1 MSIVKGSK
9 KGSGQARQPNIA
21 PDSAQSKTRINI
33 LYGLAEGEIEGLAN
47 GNKSILLENTPLEDN
62 NGKLNFESVKVDF
75 RSGTNDQDYIEG
87 FPAVESETAIDVEL
101 KAGTPW
107 VKSFKNL
114 DLDALRIR
122 LKWGPLR
129 TQDATSG
136 DVSGVTIEYAV
147 ELQTDG
153 GPWTEVLKTKISDKT
168 SANYERAHRINLPKA
183 DSDWLIRVRRITP
196 NSTSEYVSDKMYIE
210 AVTEVIDAKLR
221 YPNTALLGL
230 QYDAETFNNVAKIAV
245 ECKGTKI
252 KLPSNYNPVSRTYA
266 GMWDGTFISA
276 YSNNPAWVYY
286 DICTSD
292 RYGLGD
298 RLTPFMIDKW
308 SLYRLGQYC
317 DESVNDGQGGQEPR
331 FTCNVYLQR
340 AEEAYEILKKLAG
353 VFRAISYWDGNSII
367 CDADIPQDTYFTY
380 TRANVIGEFEY
391 SGTRARDRHN
401 VVKVAFDN
409 PANHYKTEYEYVR
422 DEQAISDSG
431 QVRILDLNAWGC
443 TSRGQAQRAGLWA
456 LKSEQS
462 ETRTVTFKVGL
473 DGWIPQPG
481 RVIEIADEL
490 FAGRANGG
498 RVSAI
503 SEDRV
508 NLTIDRDDVVAKPGD
523 RLVVN
528 GENGKAQT
536 RIIQSINGRVIT
548 VTLPFDLNSIAAE
561 NIWVID
567 AQDLATMKFR
577 VISIRQEEKNKFT
590 INAIQYNSKKFDEID
605 SGAYFEEVPISV
617 INPTIQDPVSDILIT
632 SENKVNQGINITTM
646 ILSWKQAKGA
656 VKYLVEWR
664 KDNGSWL
671 RLPLTGNNSLEVQG
685 VYSGNYQARVTA
697 ISAFEV
703 SSLPVYSSITELVGK
718 NGLPPKLE
726 FIRATGILFGMQLD
740 WSFPKVG
747 AQDAAYVE
755 IRVSPDG
762 VSNIAP
768 LGQFAYPTNTHKIQG
783 LQPNLIQY
791 YSGRIVDKIGNVGAW
806 SEWVN
811 GTTIANP
818 EAVLDLISG
827 HIAESD
833 LAKELQGKIENTVNV
848 AEAAEQAATNAQTA
862 ASSAQTA
869 ASNAQTAATDAKTA
883 ATSAQTAAST
893 AQTQATNAQQVANEA
908 SATAANAKNAADQAV
923 TAASSATAAAASAA
937 TTATNAQTTANNASV
952 AANNANTAAAT
963 AQASAT
969 SANTAASNAQK
980 DATSAITAAANAQT
994 SANNAATAAS
1004 KVASDLTTTT
1014 NQLNQKIAD
1023 ETGARTTAISQMND
1037 GLTTETT
1044 QRKSEDAALL
1054 SNVETY
1060 KSSTNGTLS
1069 SLQTQITTNATN
1081 TSVNTSKITSLDS
1094 RLTTNE
1100 GKTADATTSAAT
1112 AQQTAN
1118 TAVTNAAAAA
1128 SSVTSL
1134 KAELST
1140 GKGINNIVAPF
1151 SDPQELSTNILGAS
1165 RTVALVNSLMRV
1177 KGKAYDVT
1185 FTAAAG
1191 NIYFGSASTATVN
1204 TTAAGSIT
1212 GGKRYM
1218 LSAYLK
1224 NLDATK
1230 QADVYFTLLWFKRAL
1245 DGSVSTSQVTLQS
1258 QLTGNLRVT
1267 PSNDGGTITFKGV
1280 VAPVDAFAFTFICTG
1295 NGTYNV
1301 AGSRILIDMLMFE
1314 ESIGDDKPASTWTAG
1329 PADLGAIKTALDTNA
1344 TAISGIT
1351 TRVGNA
1357 EGTITSQGN
1366 SITQLNNSVTTIN
1379 GALSN
1384 KADAT
1389 ALNALTS
1396 RVSNAEGS
1404 ISSQSTNITNLQNS
1418 VTSINGTLLTKA
1430 DNAAL
1435 QTLDSKVTTINGK
1448 VEVNSTAIT
1457 SLSSSLNNATSFIL
1471 MNAGNALTDWVTYA
1485 ASGEYSVISEATGQT
1500 GKVIQLGNNAGN
1512 DTVWM
1517 HANNL
1522 IPFDQTK
1529 TYRIRARY
1537 RRRSGTGVI
1546 YVGIAQKTP
1555 DKAFYVTTTNTQ
1567 TANMGSSNYAI
1578 SAHAPA
1584 IDEWQEVV
1592 AYFKGR
1598 SAGAAGG
1605 SGTQASPRTVSQM
1618 TGFITPM
1625 FLANYANQ
1633 TGTVE
1638 LDYLILEDAEAIAGN
1653 QANATALDTLDSK
1666 VTDVDGRLTTTT
1678 NSVTS
1683 LGSRMTTAEGGI
1695 NSTNTAVSAL
1705 STRMTNA
1712 EGSITNQSSSIT
1724 SLQNSVTS
1732 INGTLANK
1740 ADASAVTALTNR
1752 VTTAEGTIT
1761 SQGNSITSLRNDLTT
1776 TNNAVATKADSSAL
1790 NTLDSKVTGIDG
1802 RVTSNASAITS
1813 LKTEL
1818 STGKGANL
1826 LIASYSDPQVLPY
1839 AATKANVNLGLT
1851 PSLERSGKAY
1861 TFTNVTSNVA
1871 NYIYLGHYSDR
1882 TKASIGM
1889 TGGAKYLLSFYAKAE
1904 AAGFV
1909 GRFFLRALDNT
1920 DAAIATTGLNL
1931 LGTSSQTVRFGTT
1944 WTKYSFY
1951 LSSPVPAGAV
1961 AGSLL
1966 FYTGGI
1972 AGEVTPAGAMVTIDK
1987 MMIEEFIGT
1996 EKEGSSWVAGSPDLA
2011 AIQTTLDANSSAIT
2025 NLTSRVSN
2033 TEGVVTSQ
2041 SNSISSLNN
2050 SVTSINTAL
2059 SSKADASAVN
2069 TLSNKVTAAEGNIT
2083 SQGNAI
2089 TSLRNDLN
2097 TTNDKVSTKAD
2108 TSALTSLDTKV
2119 TSIDGRVTTNTNA
2132 VTSLQGRVNTVES
2145 GLSTKAEATALNNY
2159 YTKTEADSATSGAI
2173 DTFNS
2178 QLTIGGV
2185 NVVTNSEAPRTSAA
2199 TSNKEYLLYERS
2211 AELKAFYDENLDK
2224 PITIS
2229 FDMSVPVVGAVQ
2241 VYSSNGSAHTFTT
2254 SVNAVIANQWIK
2266 YSVTVNP
2273 RTHTAN
2279 TTVSTIEFYG
2289 TYGTGR
2295 IPTIRKLQI
2304 EAGTKATAWSPSPR
2318 DTKAL
2323 LDANATAIQ
2332 TTQTKVDNID
2342 GRLTTATDSITSLGS
2357 RMSTAEGNITGTNSA
2372 LSGLSTRM
2380 TTAEGKIT
2388 NQSDSIASL
2397 QNSVSTINGSLA
2409 NKADSSVVNSLTSRV
2424 AATEGSLVSQS
2435 GQITTL
2441 NNNLTTTNNNLTA
2454 TNTALNDVNDL
2465 ARLQTLGKPL
2475 RDDPMFATGTGGLG
2489 SYAAITGSSFTRQ
2502 AKSSDNPSTSTNEM
2516 LLAFTSTVTGLGS
2529 GWYPT
2534 SPTLV
2539 GGPNKVFLIKQVI
2552 KMPVGFYLVAIG
2564 NDIGTGGYRK
2574 IYGNIDGT
2582 GKFETYLTVVACGPD
2597 ATASIQG
2604 HFRAAVRSTQTGTTA
2619 NPIEVK
2625 LASYEV
2631 FDVTAVNDTIPKAY
2645 RDSITAN
2652 ANAISTLTNTVTQQG
2667 NTITSQGNSITSLN
2681 NSITSINGSLASKAD
2696 ASAVTSLDSK
2706 VTLIDGKLTSNTS
2719 ALTALQSSFDG
2730 LPNQGV
2736 NIFGPEI
2743 SNPVEKPT
2751 NWTSGLPFE
2760 IVQSPDTVNVR
2771 AFQFTMPASSGSGT
2785 YFNIGGGQV
2794 PRQWLNEGKYVFSFV
2809 AKTVGGTPPHPIEW
2823 QFYNAD
2829 STRQRFSI
2837 TATLT
2842 RYSGVFTVPAGGAA
2856 VCMLLIGNPTAK
2868 AAGQV
2873 INIERLM
2880 LERQVG
2886 SNTTPSTWIAG
2897 TDASG
2902 MIISTQAKA
2911 TDLFNTATNQNTATA
2926 GRVTSLESRMTSTEG
2941 TLSTKADASALQTLD
2956 TKVTNVDGKVT
2967 SNTNAITSLN
2977 STLSNATSSISM
2989 NAGNSL
2995 IDWTLFNALGEY
3007 SIVAQAD
3014 GQAGRV
3020 IQLGN
3025 NAGNDMVWMHPNN
3038 FIPFDATK
3046 TYRLRARYRRRFG
3059 TGSVYI
3065 GVSQKTPDKTLY
3077 VTTGNTLSADM
3088 GSSNYALNAQTPAFD
3103 QWQEVV
3109 AYFKG
3114 RSTGA
3119 ATGSGSQASPR
3130 TISQQAG
3137 FITPMFLANYT
3148 NQAGIVELDYLI
3160 LEDAEAIAGNQAN
3173 ATALTTLD
3181 TKVTDVDGRLATA
3194 TNSITALGSRMS
3206 TAEGNISATNTALS
3220 GLSTRMTA
3228 AEGGLTNQSN
3238 SITSLTN
3245 SINSLDSDSLIP
3257 DYNLANPEKWIS
3269 HYGYAMAQYFKN
3281 TTTGKI
3287 SNTVFRKD
3295 TTVPVNCF
3303 NYARTPLPNDRTYKV
3318 SFWVRCSADSNGLLM
3333 IPIGRSTNDGK
3344 FTTAGYTS
3352 AGVAV
3357 TDVPKN
3363 ETWTKIE
3370 KIVNLT
3376 STSDANPQLFFGIA
3390 PGHTGSAGWW
3400 EIQGYKVSPVL
3411 TTADADSSFATS
3423 AALTSL
3429 TSTVTQQGSTL
3440 TSQGTDITS
3449 LKNSV
3454 TSINGTL
3461 TNKAD
3466 ASAVN
3471 TLSNR
3476 VTAAEGNI
3484 TSQGNSITSLNNT
3497 LANNDLSNLILNPDF
3512 IDPKNGWT
3520 AGVIVDAT
3528 DAAPNPPSPKA
3539 LKLNNRDSYYGPHV
3553 KCNVGDMFYVSAW
3566 FATPNTAATATV
3578 VIGLN
3583 TRNVSAVNGWYTV
3596 AAKSTDKTIWTM
3608 VEGYFTVPAG
3618 AVEVRPWLQVSIA
3631 AADAPAQLWHVT
3643 NIQVRNI
3650 TGNKKLASDLQAT
3663 SSALSTLDSKATNID
3678 GRVTSASNN
3687 IVTLNNSVTNINT
3700 SLSQKADAS
3709 ALTSLS
3715 NRVTTAEGNISSQGG
3730 SITSLTN
3737 NLTVTTNTANAAL
3750 PKIQG
3755 GTGAAKL
3762 FRGALVFQQNGVN
3775 ITGNIVIQTPI
3786 TFTSKMFR
3794 LALTG
3799 YNYLAGKTDI
3809 NLNIGGYA
3817 YSGTSIIQ
3825 HGVVNSG
3832 TLPIRVRLGV
3842 RNGTVVVILT
3852 SQAPNA
3858 YWQYPKFNIDAE
3870 IGYTT
3875 APDDWINGWSVSVIA
3890 ETDLATNGISAIV
3903 EPSLLDVST
3912 EIAAN
3917 ATAVTNL
3924 TNTVTQQGNT
3934 ITSQGNSITALN
3946 NSITSINGALTTKA
3960 DTSVVSDLGGR
3971 VTTTEGKID
3980 ANTSSIT
3987 SLTANL
3993 KNTAT
3998 GVTMSASIDVDPDN
4012 EWIYWVKN
4020 GEVTRADDASALG
4033 GKVYRFG
4040 NNAGNDHVNAKSRAK
4055 LPFDQTKTYRIRAR
4069 YRRNSGTGTIYCA
4082 LFGIAADGVSHVNS
4096 SNTVTSDAGSSNYF
4110 VINQAPAL
4118 NVWQEVTVYV
4128 KGRAAGAATGSWTLD
4143 SPRQVPN
4150 ATAYISVQFLANYS
4164 NAAGVVDLDYLII
4177 EDADAIAANDTT
4189 AKALTSLTTR
4199 VSTAEGTITS
4209 QGNSITTL
4217 NNSITTINGTLAT
4230 KADSS
4235 ALTTLANR
4243 VTVTEGSITSQGS
4256 SITSLN
4262 SSVSGL
4268 LKDVEVTDTRST
4280 NQAPS
4285 WYWATYPKRIVRE
4298 FKQASTLGL
4307 TGMGTYVSL
4316 ETYVYYSDATGG
4328 PIIQIARGTDS
4339 KLTAERRSTNAS
4351 TWGTWSQDIKTL
4363 SDGLV
4368 NKAEASALTSLDAK
4382 VTTIDGKVSTQATS
4396 ITNLTTTV
4404 GGHTSSIQ
4412 SQQQS
4417 IDGLTARATLKL
4429 QSGNL
4434 VGGVGIENDSKT
4446 VDFIVQANRFAIGAP
4461 STVTGTV
4468 TPKYAFTYQ
4477 STSTTLP
4484 NGTVIPAGLYL
4495 DNASIGYINANKI
4508 NADSLSAISATLGT
4522 LTTYRDPAKPNG
4534 ARMVLT
4540 GSLITVYDDNNVV
4553 RVRLGLW

>member
-33 LYGLAEGEIEGLAN
+33 LYGLAEGEIEGLAS

-107 VKSFKNL
+107 IKSFKNL

-147 ELQTDG
+147 DLQTDG
-153 GPWTEVLKTKISDKT
+153 GPWSEVLKTKISDKT

-317 DESVNDGQGGQEPR
+317 DESVADGQGGQEPR

-536 RIIQSINGRVIT
+536 RVIQSINGRVIT
-548 VTLPFDLNSIAAE
+548 VTLPFDLGSIAAE

-605 SGAYFEEVPISV
+605 NGAYFEEVPISI

-703 SSLPVYSSITELVGK
+703 SSLPVYSPITELVGK
-718 NGLPPKLE
+718 KGVPPKLE

-740 WSFPKVG
+740 WSFPNVG

-768 LGQFAYPTNTHKIQG
+768 LGQFAYPTNTHKVQG

-811 GTTIANP
+811 GTTIADP

-827 HIAESD
+827 HITESD
-833 LAKELQGKIENTVNV
+833 LTKELQGKIENTVNV
-848 AEAAEQAATNAQTA
+848 AEAAEQAAANAQTAANSAQTAATNAQTA
-862 ASSAQTA
+862 AA
-869 ASNAQTAATDAKTA
+869 DAKTA
-883 ATSAQTAAST
+883 ATSAQTAASS
-893 AQTQATNAQQVANEA
+893 AQTQAANAQQVASEA
-908 SATAANAKNAADQAV
+908 SATAANAKNAADQA
-923 TAASSATAAAASAA
+923 AASAMTANAAASEAK
-937 TTATNAQTTANNASV
+937 TTATNAQTTA
-952 AANNANTAAAT
+952 T
-963 AQASAT
+963 
-969 SANTAASNAQK
+969 
-980 DATSAITAAANAQT
+980 NAQT
-994 SANNAATAAS
+994 AATNAATAAS
-1004 KVASDLTTTT
+1004 KVASDLTTST

-1023 ETGARTTAISQMND
+1023 ETSARTTAISQMKD

-1054 SNVETY
+1054 SNIETY
-1060 KSSTNGTLS
+1060 KSSTNNSLA

-1081 TSVNTSKITSLDS
+1081 TGANTSKISSLDS

-1100 GKTADATTSAAT
+1100 GKTADAISAAAT

-1118 TAVTNAAAAA
+1118 TAVTNAASVA
-1128 SSVTSL
+1128 SSVTALRS
-1134 KAELST
+1134 ELSS
-1140 GKGINNIVAPF
+1140 GKGINNIIAPY
-1151 SDPQELSTNILGAS
+1151 SDPQEIPILSGVG
-1165 RTVALVNSLMRV
+1165 RVVSLADSLLRRN
-1177 KGKAYDVT
+1177 GKAYKVSH
-1185 FTAAAG
+1185 TAAAHYV
-1191 NIYFGSASTATVN
+1191 YFGTAQAAQAPSLMSIHIEVGRSYMFSAWIKALSTAVPSFRFN
-1204 TTAAGSIT
+1204 I
-1212 GGKRYM
+1212 
-1218 LSAYLK
+1218 
-1224 NLDATK
+1224 
-1230 QADVYFTLLWFKRAL
+1230 LWFLRNPSTGEITTGAAL
-1245 DGSVSTSQVTLQS
+1245 IFPQGQTDSYIAPTANGQRYSFKAVAAPTNAIGATIYAV
-1258 QLTGNLRVT
+1258 GN
-1267 PSNDGGTITFKGV
+1267 PSGPTASEYLV
-1280 VAPVDAFAFTFICTG
+1280 
-1295 NGTYNV
+1295 
-1301 AGSRILIDMLMFE
+1301 DMLMLE
-1314 ESIGDDKPASTWTAG
+1314 ESLGSEKPASTWVAG
-1329 PADLGAIKTALDTNA
+1329 PADLSAIKNAFDASA
-1344 TAISGIT
+1344 TAINNLT
-1351 TRVGNA
+1351 TRVAND
-1357 EGTITSQGN
+1357 EGIITSQGN
-1366 SITQLNNSVTTIN
+1366 SITQLNNSITSIN
-1379 GALSN
+1379 GTLST
-1384 KADAT
+1384 KADST
-1389 ALNALTS
+1389 ALNALTN
-1396 RVSNAEGS
+1396 RVS
-1404 ISSQSTNITNLQNS
+1404 
-1418 VTSINGTLLTKA
+1418 
-1430 DNAAL
+1430 
-1435 QTLDSKVTTINGK
+1435 
-1448 VEVNSTAIT
+1448 
-1457 SLSSSLNNATSFIL
+1457 
-1471 MNAGNALTDWVTYA
+1471 
-1485 ASGEYSVISEATGQT
+1485 
-1500 GKVIQLGNNAGN
+1500 
-1512 DTVWM
+1512 
-1517 HANNL
+1517 
-1522 IPFDQTK
+1522 
-1529 TYRIRARY
+1529 
-1537 RRRSGTGVI
+1537 
-1546 YVGIAQKTP
+1546 
-1555 DKAFYVTTTNTQ
+1555 
-1567 TANMGSSNYAI
+1567 
-1578 SAHAPA
+1578 
-1584 IDEWQEVV
+1584 
-1592 AYFKGR
+1592 
-1598 SAGAAGG
+1598 
-1605 SGTQASPRTVSQM
+1605 
-1618 TGFITPM
+1618 
-1625 FLANYANQ
+1625 
-1633 TGTVE
+1633 
-1638 LDYLILEDAEAIAGN
+1638 
-1653 QANATALDTLDSK
+1653 
-1666 VTDVDGRLTTTT
+1666 
-1678 NSVTS
+1678 
-1683 LGSRMTTAEGGI
+1683 TAEGQI
-1695 NSTNTAVSAL
+1695 TAQGSAIVSL
-1705 STRMTNA
+1705 
-1712 EGSITNQSSSIT
+1712 
-1724 SLQNSVTS
+1724 
-1732 INGTLANK
+1732 K
-1740 ADASAVTALTNR
+1740 
-1752 VTTAEGTIT
+1752 
-1761 SQGNSITSLRNDLTT
+1761 NDLVA
-1776 TNNAVATKADSSAL
+1776 TNNAVAAKADSSAL
-1790 NTLDSKVTGIDG
+1790 NTLDSKVTNIDG
-1802 RVTSNASAITS
+1802 RVTSNT
-1813 LKTEL
+1813 
-1818 STGKGANL
+1818 
-1826 LIASYSDPQVLPY
+1826 
-1839 AATKANVNLGLT
+1839 
-1851 PSLERSGKAY
+1851 
-1861 TFTNVTSNVA
+1861 
-1871 NYIYLGHYSDR
+1871 
-1882 TKASIGM
+1882 
-1889 TGGAKYLLSFYAKAE
+1889 
-1904 AAGFV
+1904 
-1909 GRFFLRALDNT
+1909 
-1920 DAAIATTGLNL
+1920 
-1931 LGTSSQTVRFGTT
+1931 
-1944 WTKYSFY
+1944 
-1951 LSSPVPAGAV
+1951 
-1961 AGSLL
+1961 
-1966 FYTGGI
+1966 
-1972 AGEVTPAGAMVTIDK
+1972 
-1987 MMIEEFIGT
+1987 
-1996 EKEGSSWVAGSPDLA
+1996 
-2011 AIQTTLDANSSAIT
+2011 
-2025 NLTSRVSN
+2025 
-2033 TEGVVTSQ
+2033 
-2041 SNSISSLNN
+2041 
-2050 SVTSINTAL
+2050 
-2059 SSKADASAVN
+2059 
-2069 TLSNKVTAAEGNIT
+2069 
-2083 SQGNAI
+2083 NAI
-2089 TSLRNDLN
+2089 
-2097 TTNDKVSTKAD
+2097 
-2108 TSALTSLDTKV
+2108 
-2119 TSIDGRVTTNTNA
+2119 
-2132 VTSLQGRVNTVES
+2132 TSLQGRVTTVEG
-2145 GLSTKAEATALNNY
+2145 GLSTKADASALSDY

-2173 DTFNS
+2173 NTFNS

-2185 NVVTNSEAPRTSAA
+2185 NVVANSEAPRTSMAA
-2199 TSNKEYLLYERS
+2199 TNKEYLLYERS

-2229 FDMSVPVVGAVQ
+2229 FEMSVPVVGPVQ
-2241 VYSSNGSAHTFTT
+2241 VYASNSSAHTFAV
-2254 SVNAVIANQWIK
+2254 SVNAVIPNQFIK

-2273 RTHTAN
+2273 KTHTTS

-2289 TYGTGR
+2289 VYGTGR

-2323 LDANATAIQ
+2323 IDANATAIQ
-2332 TTQTKVDNID
+2332 TTQTQVNNID
-2342 GRLTTATDSITSLGS
+2342 GRLTTATESITSLGS
-2357 RMSTAEGNITGTNSA
+2357 RMTTAEGNITGTNNA
-2372 LSGLSTRM
+2372 VSGLSTRM

-2397 QNSVSTINGSLA
+2397 QNSVTSINGTLA
-2409 NKADSSVVNSLTSRV
+2409 NKADSSAVNNLTSRV
-2424 AATEGSLVSQS
+2424 EAAEGSLTSQS

-2441 NNNLTTTNNNLTA
+2441 NNSLTTTNNT
-2454 TNTALNDVNDL
+2454 LNDVNAL
-2465 ARLQTLGKPL
+2465 ARLLSLGKPL
-2475 RDDPMFATGTGGLG
+2475 RDDPTFKTTSSGGLSAYVFPAG
-2489 SYAAITGSSFTRQ
+2489 TSWVKQ
-2502 AKSSDNPSTSTNEM
+2502 AKSADNPTDSTSEM
-2516 LLAFTSTVTGLGS
+2516 LIRATQALGG

-2534 SPTLV
+2534 VPNLV
-2539 GGPNKVFLIKQVI
+2539 LTPNKTFLIKQII
-2552 KMPVGFYLVAIG
+2552 KMPVGTKLLTVG
-2564 NDIGTGGYRK
+2564 NTTGTGGYIR
-2574 IYGNIDGT
+2574 ILGNDLGT
-2582 GKFETYLTVVACGPD
+2582 GKFETYYTVIQGGPD
-2597 ATASIQG
+2597 AANTIQG
-2604 HFRAAVRSTQTGTTA
+2604 HNRVVNGINPPVPSTA
-2619 NPIEVK
+2619 NPVDAI

-2645 RDSITAN
+2645 SDSIAAN
-2652 ANAISTLTNTVTQQG
+2652 ASAITNLSNTVTQQG
-2667 NTITSQGNSITSLN
+2667 NTITSHSNSITTLN
-2681 NSITSINGSLASKAD
+2681 NSITSINGSLANKAES
-2696 ASAVTSLDSK
+2696 SALQSLDSK
-2706 VTLIDGKLTSNTS
+2706 VTTIDGKVTSNTS

-2736 NIFGPEI
+2736 NLLGPEI

-2751 NWTSGLPFE
+2751 NWVSGLPYE
-2760 IVQSPDTVNVR
+2760 VVSSTDTVNVR
-2771 AFQFTMPASSGSGT
+2771 AFQFTMPAASGSGL

-2794 PRQWLNEGKYVFSFV
+2794 PRQWLTEGKYIFSFV
-2809 AKTVGGTPPHPIEW
+2809 AKTVDGTPPHPIDW
-2823 QFYNAD
+2823 LMYNVSA
-2829 STRQRFSI
+2829 TRLRFNI

-2856 VCMLLIGNPTAK
+2856 ACMLLIGNPTAK
-2868 AAGQV
+2868 AVGQV
-2873 INIERLM
+2873 VVIERMM

-2897 TDASG
+2897 SDPSG

-2911 TDLFNTATNQNTATA
+2911 TDLFNTATNQNSATA

-2941 TLSTKADASALQTLD
+2941 VLSTKADTSALQTLD
-2956 TKVTNVDGKVT
+2956 TKVTTIDGKVN
-2967 SNTNAITSLN
+2967 SNASAITSLS
-2977 STLSNATSSISM
+2977 STLSNSTSSISM
-2989 NAGNSL
+2989 NAGNSFT
-2995 IDWTLFNALGEY
+2995 DWTLFNAVGEY
-3007 SIVAQAD
+3007 SIIAQTD
-3014 GQAGRV
+3014 GQAGKV

-3046 TYRLRARYRRRFG
+3046 TYRLRARYRRRSG
-3059 TGSVYI
+3059 TGVIYV
-3065 GVSQKTPDKTLY
+3065 GVSQKTPDKASY
-3077 VTTGNTLSADM
+3077 VTNGNTLSGDM
-3088 GSSNYALNAQTPAFD
+3088 GSSNYVINGQNPTQD

-3119 ATGSGSQASPR
+3119 VTGSGSLTSPR

-3148 NQAGIVELDYLI
+3148 NQTGIVELDYLI
-3160 LEDAEAIAGNQAN
+3160 LEDAEAIADNQAN

-3181 TKVTDVDGRLATA
+3181 TKVTEVDGRLATA
-3194 TNSITALGSRMS
+3194 TNSITVLGSRMS
-3206 TAEGNISATNTALS
+3206 TAEGNISATNSALS

-3257 DYNLANPEKWIS
+3257 DYNLANSEKWIS
-3269 HYGYAMAQYFKN
+3269 HYGYAMAQYFKT
-3281 TTTGKI
+3281 TTTGKV

-3333 IPIGRSTNDGK
+3333 IPIGRSGNDGK
-3344 FTTAGYTS
+3344 FTTSGYTS
-3352 AGVAV
+3352 VSVAV

-3363 ETWTKIE
+3363 EMWTKIE

-3390 PGHTGSAGWW
+3390 PGHTGTSGWW
-3400 EIQGYKVSPVL
+3400 EVQGYKVSPVL

-3423 AALTSL
+3423 AALSSL
-3429 TSTVTQQGSTL
+3429 TSTVNQQGSTI
-3440 TSQGTDITS
+3440 TSQGTDITN

-3466 ASAVN
+3466 ATAVN

-3512 IDPKNGWT
+3512 VDPKSGWT

-3566 FATPNTAATATV
+3566 FATPNTSATATA

-3596 AAKSTDKTIWTM
+3596 AAKSTDKTTWTM

-3618 AVEVRPWLQVSIA
+3618 AVEIRPWLQVSIT
-3631 AADAPAQLWHVT
+3631 AADAAAQLWHVT

-3663 SSALSTLDSKATNID
+3663 SSALSTLDSKVTNID

-3700 SLSQKADAS
+3700 ALSQKADAS
-3709 ALTSLS
+3709 ALSSLS
-3715 NRVTTAEGNISSQGG
+3715 NRVTTAEGNISSQGS

-3737 NLTVTTNTANAAL
+3737 NLAVTTNTANAAL

-3755 GTGAAKL
+3755 GAGAAKL
-3762 FRGALVFQQNGVN
+3762 FRGVLVFQQNGANVV
-3775 ITGNIVIQTPI
+3775 GNIVIQTPI

-3817 YSGTSIIQ
+3817 YTGTSIIQ

-3832 TLPIRVRLGV
+3832 TLPMRVRMGV

-3875 APDDWINGWSVSVIA
+3875 PPDDWINGWSASLIA
-3890 ETDLATNGISAIV
+3890 EADLASSGISAIV

-3912 EIAAN
+3912 QITAN
-3917 ATAVTNL
+3917 ASAISNL
-3924 TNTVTQQGNT
+3924 TNTVTQQGDT
-3934 ITSQGNSITALN
+3934 LTSHSNSITTLN
-3946 NSITSINGALTTKA
+3946 NSITSINGALNTKA
-3960 DTSVVSDLGGR
+3960 NTSAVTDLDSR
-3971 VTTTEGKID
+3971 VTTAEGKIT

-3993 KNTAT
+3993 KNVAN
-3998 GVTMSASIDVDPDN
+3998 GITMSASLDVDPDS
-4012 EWIYWVKN
+4012 EWIYWTKN
-4020 GEVTRADDASALG
+4020 GEVARADDTSALG

-4040 NNAGNDHVNAKSRAK
+4040 NNAGNDHVNARSKAK

-4069 YRRNSGTGTIYCA
+4069 YRRLNGTGTIYCA
-4082 LFGIAADGVSHVNS
+4082 VCCLAADGISHVNS
-4096 SNTVTSDAGSSNYF
+4096 SNTVSSDFGSSNYF
-4110 VINQAPAL
+4110 VINQSPAN

-4128 KGRAAGAATGSWTLD
+4128 KGRAAGAAAGSWTLAA
-4143 SPRQVPN
+4143 PRQMPH
-4150 ATAYISVQFLANYS
+4150 ATAFLSVQFLANYS
-4164 NAAGVVDLDYLII
+4164 NAAGMTELDYIII
-4177 EDADAIAANDTT
+4177 EDADAIAANDAT
-4189 AKALTSLTTR
+4189 ANALSSLDTR
-4199 VSTAEGTITS
+4199 VTTAEGKITS
-4209 QGNSITTL
+4209 QGSSITSL
-4217 NNSITTINGTLAT
+4217 NNSITTINGTLSS

-4235 ALTTLANR
+4235 ALTNLANR

-4262 SSVSGL
+4262 STVNGL
-4268 LKDVEVTDTRST
+4268 LKDIEVTDTRST
-4280 NQAPS
+4280 NQPPS
-4285 WYWATYPKRIVRE
+4285 WYWTNYPKRIVRE
-4298 FKQASTLGL
+4298 FKQASTIGL

-4328 PIIQIARGTDS
+4328 AIIQIARGSDS
-4339 KLTAERRSTNAS
+4339 KLTAERRSASTS
-4351 TWGTWSQDIKTL
+4351 TWGAWSQDIKTL
-4363 SDGLV
+4363 SDGLAS
-4368 NKAEASALTSLDAK
+4368 KAEASALSTLDAK
-4382 VTTIDGKVSTQATS
+4382 VSTIDGKVSTQATS

-4412 SQQQS
+4412 SQQES
-4417 IDGLTARATLKL
+4417 IDGLKARATLKL

-4446 VDFIVQANRFAIGAP
+4446 VDFIIQANRFAIGAP
-4461 STVTGTV
+4461 STVTDTV

-4495 DNASIGYINANKI
+4495 DNASIGYINADKI
-4508 NADSLSAISATLGT
+4508 NAVSLSTITGTIGLLRTATTGKRSELSDNGFRFFNENGIAVIELG
-4522 LTTYRDPAKPNG
+4522 DF
-4534 ARMVLT
+4534 
-4540 GSLITVYDDNNVV
+4540 
-4553 RVRLGLW
+4553 

>member
-47 GNKSILLENTPLEDN
+47 GNKSILFENTPLEDN

-183 DSDWLIRVRRITP
+183 DSDWLIRVRRLTP

-230 QYDAETFNNVAKIAV
+230 QYDAETFNNIAKIAV

-548 VTLPFDLNSIAAE
+548 VTLPFDLGSIAAE

-671 RLPLTGNNSLEVQG
+671 RLPFTGNNSLEVQG

-718 NGLPPKLE
+718 KGLPPKLE
-726 FIRATGILFGMQLD
+726 YIRATGILFGMQLD
-740 WSFPKVG
+740 WSFPNVG

-768 LGQFAYPTNTHKIQG
+768 LGQFAYPTNTHKVQG

-791 YSGRIVDKIGNVGAW
+791 YSGRIVDKIGNMGAW

-811 GTTIANP
+811 GTTIADP
-818 EAVLDLISG
+818 DAVLDLISG

-833 LAKELQGKIENTVNV
+833 LAQELQGKIENTVNV

-883 ATSAQTAAST
+883 ATNAQTTASS

-908 SATAANAKNAADQAV
+908 SATAANAKNTADQASSTALTASNAAANAK
-923 TAASSATAAAASAA
+923 TAADTAKTMAESATSVAA
-937 TTATNAQTTANNASV
+937 TANTAATNAQTTA
-952 AANNANTAAAT
+952 T
-963 AQASAT
+963 
-969 SANTAASNAQK
+969 NAQ
-980 DATSAITAAANAQT
+980 
-994 SANNAATAAS
+994 TAAS
-1004 KVASDLTTTT
+1004 KVASDLTTST

-1023 ETGARTTAISQMND
+1023 ETSTRTTAISQLND

-1044 QRKSEDAALL
+1044 QRKTEDTALL
-1054 SNVETY
+1054 SNIETY

-1069 SLQTQITTNATN
+1069 TLQTQITTNATN
-1081 TSVNTSKITSLDS
+1081 TSANTSKITSLDS

-1100 GKTADATTSAAT
+1100 GKTADAISSAAT

-1128 SSVTSL
+1128 SAVTSL
-1134 KAELST
+1134 RSDLSS
-1140 GKGINNIVAPF
+1140 GKGINNIIAPY
-1151 SDPQELSTNILGAS
+1151 SDPQELPTNILGAS
-1165 RTVALVNSLMRV
+1165 RTVALVNSTMRV

-1185 FTAAAG
+1185 FTAVAG
-1191 NIYFGSASTATVN
+1191 NIYFGSASSGTAN

-1230 QADVYFTLLWFKRAL
+1230 QADVYFSLLWFRRAA
-1245 DGSVSTSQVTLQS
+1245 DGTISTGQATLQN
-1258 QLTGNLRVT
+1258 QATGNLRVT
-1267 PSNDGGTITFKGV
+1267 PSNDGGTVTCKAV
-1280 VAPVDAFAFTFICTG
+1280 TAPVDAFAFTFMCTG
-1295 NGTYNV
+1295 NSSYNV
-1301 AGSRILIDMLMFE
+1301 AGSRILIDMLMLE

-1329 PADLGAIKTALDTNA
+1329 SADLGAIKTALDANA
-1344 TAISGIT
+1344 SAISSIT
-1351 TRVGNA
+1351 TRVTNA

-1366 SITQLNNSVTTIN
+1366 SITQLNNSVTSIN
-1379 GALSN
+1379 GTLSN

-1389 ALNALTS
+1389 ALS
-1396 RVSNAEGS
+1396 
-1404 ISSQSTNITNLQNS
+1404 
-1418 VTSINGTLLTKA
+1418 
-1430 DNAAL
+1430 
-1435 QTLDSKVTTINGK
+1435 
-1448 VEVNSTAIT
+1448 
-1457 SLSSSLNNATSFIL
+1457 
-1471 MNAGNALTDWVTYA
+1471 
-1485 ASGEYSVISEATGQT
+1485 
-1500 GKVIQLGNNAGN
+1500 
-1512 DTVWM
+1512 
-1517 HANNL
+1517 
-1522 IPFDQTK
+1522 
-1529 TYRIRARY
+1529 
-1537 RRRSGTGVI
+1537 
-1546 YVGIAQKTP
+1546 
-1555 DKAFYVTTTNTQ
+1555 
-1567 TANMGSSNYAI
+1567 
-1578 SAHAPA
+1578 
-1584 IDEWQEVV
+1584 
-1592 AYFKGR
+1592 
-1598 SAGAAGG
+1598 
-1605 SGTQASPRTVSQM
+1605 
-1618 TGFITPM
+1618 
-1625 FLANYANQ
+1625 
-1633 TGTVE
+1633 
-1638 LDYLILEDAEAIAGN
+1638 
-1653 QANATALDTLDSK
+1653 
-1666 VTDVDGRLTTTT
+1666 
-1678 NSVTS
+1678 
-1683 LGSRMTTAEGGI
+1683 
-1695 NSTNTAVSAL
+1695 
-1705 STRMTNA
+1705 
-1712 EGSITNQSSSIT
+1712 
-1724 SLQNSVTS
+1724 
-1732 INGTLANK
+1732 
-1740 ADASAVTALTNR
+1740 ALTNR
-1752 VTTAEGTIT
+1752 VTTAEGQITAQGSAIVSIKNDLVATNNALTTKADSSALNTLDSKVTSIDGRVISNAGAITSLKSELSGKGANLLIASFSDPQVVPYTATKSGVEVSLIDSMLRTGKAYNFKNLTTNISNYVYIGNYSDGKQAPVAVRGGAKLLFSFYAKSDVAGYIGRFSLRVFNQSGTNVQTVTLLWTSTQTQNVSFTTDLVKYNLYLSSPIHADGVTASILLYTGGASSASMTPVGAILTMDKLMIEEYVGDNKDGSPWVSGSADLNAIYASLDASATAVNNLTTRVSNAEGTIT

-1776 TNNAVATKADSSAL
+1776 TN
-1790 NTLDSKVTGIDG
+1790 
-1802 RVTSNASAITS
+1802 
-1813 LKTEL
+1813 
-1818 STGKGANL
+1818 
-1826 LIASYSDPQVLPY
+1826 
-1839 AATKANVNLGLT
+1839 
-1851 PSLERSGKAY
+1851 
-1861 TFTNVTSNVA
+1861 TNVS
-1871 NYIYLGHYSDR
+1871 
-1882 TKASIGM
+1882 K
-1889 TGGAKYLLSFYAKAE
+1889 
-1904 AAGFV
+1904 
-1909 GRFFLRALDNT
+1909 
-1920 DAAIATTGLNL
+1920 
-1931 LGTSSQTVRFGTT
+1931 
-1944 WTKYSFY
+1944 
-1951 LSSPVPAGAV
+1951 
-1961 AGSLL
+1961 
-1966 FYTGGI
+1966 
-1972 AGEVTPAGAMVTIDK
+1972 
-1987 MMIEEFIGT
+1987 
-1996 EKEGSSWVAGSPDLA
+1996 
-2011 AIQTTLDANSSAIT
+2011 
-2025 NLTSRVSN
+2025 
-2033 TEGVVTSQ
+2033 
-2041 SNSISSLNN
+2041 
-2050 SVTSINTAL
+2050 
-2059 SSKADASAVN
+2059 KADA
-2069 TLSNKVTAAEGNIT
+2069 
-2083 SQGNAI
+2083 
-2089 TSLRNDLN
+2089 
-2097 TTNDKVSTKAD
+2097 
-2108 TSALTSLDTKV
+2108 SALTSLDTKV

-2132 VTSLQGRVNTVES
+2132 VTALQGRVTTVEG
-2145 GLSTKAEATALNNY
+2145 GLSTKADASALSDY
-2159 YTKTEADSATSGAI
+2159 YTKTEANSATSGAI

-2185 NVVTNSEAPRTSAA
+2185 NVVANSEAPRTSSAA
-2199 TSNKEYLLYERS
+2199 SNKEYLLYERS

-2224 PITIS
+2224 PVTIS
-2229 FDMSVPVVGAVQ
+2229 FEMSVPVVGSVQ

-2273 RTHTAN
+2273 KTHTAS

-2318 DTKAL
+2318 DIKAS
-2323 LDANATAIQ
+2323 LDANASAIQ
-2332 TTQTKVDNID
+2332 TTQTQVNNID
-2342 GRLTTATDSITSLGS
+2342 GKLTTATDSITSLSS
-2357 RMSTAEGNITGTNSA
+2357 RMTTAEGNITSTNGA
-2372 LSGLSTRM
+2372 VSGLSTRM

-2388 NQSDSIASL
+2388 NQSDSITSL
-2397 QNSVSTINGSLA
+2397 QNSVTTINGTLA
-2409 NKADSSVVNSLTSRV
+2409 NKADSTAVTNLTSRV
-2424 AATEGSLVSQS
+2424 TAAEGNITSQS
-2435 GQITTL
+2435 GQIVTL
-2441 NNNLTTTNNNLTA
+2441 NNSLNTTND
-2454 TNTALNDVNDL
+2454 ALNDVNAL
-2465 ARLQTLGKPL
+2465 ARLQSLGKPL
-2475 RDDPMFATGTGGLG
+2475 RDDPMFAIGAGGL
-2489 SYAAITGSSFTRQ
+2489 AAYIPITGSSFTRQ
-2502 AKSSDNPSTSTNEM
+2502 AKSSDNPSTSTHEM
-2516 LLAFTSTVTGLGS
+2516 VLAFTSTVSGLGS
-2529 GWYPT
+2529 GWLPN

-2539 GGPNKVFLIKQVI
+2539 GGPNKVYLIKQVI

-2604 HFRAAVRSTQTGTTA
+2604 HFRAAVRSAQTGTSA

-2631 FDVTAVNDTIPKAY
+2631 FDVTAVNDTIPKTY
-2645 RDSITAN
+2645 RDTIAAN
-2652 ANAISTLTNTVTQQG
+2652 ASAITSLTNTVTQQG

-2736 NIFGPEI
+2736 NILGPEI

-2760 IVQSPDTVNVR
+2760 IIQSPDTVNVR
-2771 AFQFTMPASSGSGT
+2771 AFQFTMPASSGNGT

-2829 STRQRFSI
+2829 SIRQRFSV

-2842 RYSGVFTVPAGGAA
+2842 RFSGVFTVPAGGAA
-2856 VCMLLIGNPTAK
+2856 ICMLLIGNPTAK

-2873 INIERLM
+2873 INIERIM

-2886 SNTTPSTWIAG
+2886 NNTTPSTWIAG

-2977 STLSNATSSISM
+2977 SALTNATSTISM
-2989 NAGNSL
+2989 NAGSPL
-2995 IDWTLFNALGEY
+2995 ADWTTYAATGEFNVITEAT
-3007 SIVAQAD
+3007 
-3014 GQAGRV
+3014 GQSGKV

-3025 NAGNDMVWMHPNN
+3025 NAGNDTIWLHANN
-3038 FIPFDATK
+3038 LIPFDQTK
-3046 TYRLRARYRRRFG
+3046 TYRIRARYRRRSG
-3059 TGSVYI
+3059 TGTIYLGI
-3065 GVSQKTPDKTLY
+3065 AQKTPDKAWY
-3077 VTTGNTLSADM
+3077 VTTGNTQASNMA
-3088 GSSNYALNAQTPAFD
+3088 SSNYVVNAHAPAID
-3103 QWQEVV
+3103 EWQEMVG
-3109 AYFKG
+3109 YYKG

-3119 ATGSGSQASPR
+3119 ATGSGSLASPR
-3130 TISQQAG
+3130 TASQMTG
-3137 FITPMFLANYT
+3137 FITPLFIANYQ

-3181 TKVTDVDGRLATA
+3181 TKVTEVDGRLTTA
-3194 TNSITALGSRMS
+3194 TNSITSLGSRMS
-3206 TAEGNISATNTALS
+3206 TAEGNISATNSALS

-3269 HYGYAMAQYFKN
+3269 HYGYPMTQYFKT
-3281 TTTGKI
+3281 TTTGKV

-3295 TTVPVNCF
+3295 TSSPVNCF
-3303 NYARTPLPNDRTYKV
+3303 NYARTPVPNDRTYKV

-3333 IPIGRSTNDGK
+3333 IPIGRSGNDGK
-3344 FTTAGYTS
+3344 FTTTGYSSIGIPLTE
-3352 AGVAV
+3352 
-3357 TDVPKN
+3357 VPKN

-3370 KIVNLT
+3370 RTANLT
-3376 STSDANPQLFFGIA
+3376 STSDVNPQLFFGIA
-3390 PGHTGSAGWW
+3390 PGHTGSTGWW
-3400 EIQGYKVSPVL
+3400 EVQGFKVSPVL

-3429 TSTVTQQGSTL
+3429 TSSVNQQGSTI

-3512 IDPKNGWT
+3512 ITPKNVWS
-3520 AGVIVDAT
+3520 AGLIVDAT

-3539 LKLNNRDSYYGPHV
+3539 LKLTLRDTYYGPFV
-3553 KCNVGDMFYVSAW
+3553 KCNTGDMFYVSGW
-3566 FATPNTAATATV
+3566 FATPNTSAAASV
-3578 VIGLN
+3578 VLGFN
-3583 TRNVSAVNGWYTV
+3583 TRNSTGTHSWYSVAV
-3596 AAKSTDKTIWTM
+3596 KSTDKNAWGF
-3608 VEGYFTVPAG
+3608 VEGYFTVPNG
-3618 AVEVRPWLQVSIA
+3618 MVEIRPWLQVSIV

-3663 SSALSTLDSKATNID
+3663 SSALSTLDSKVTNID

-3700 SLSQKADAS
+3700 ALSQKADAS
-3709 ALTSLS
+3709 ALSSLS
-3715 NRVTTAEGNISSQGG
+3715 NRVTTAEGNISSQGS

-3737 NLTVTTNTANAAL
+3737 NLAVTTNTANAAL

-3762 FRGALVFQQNGVN
+3762 FRGVLVHQQSGAN
-3775 ITGNIVIQTPI
+3775 IIGNIVIQTPI

-3794 LALTG
+3794 LALSG

-3817 YSGTSIIQ
+3817 YTGTSIIQ

-3842 RNGTVVVILT
+3842 RNGTVVIILT

-3875 APDDWINGWSVSVIA
+3875 PPDSWSEGWSASLIA
-3890 ETDLATNGISAIV
+3890 EADLAANGISAII

-3912 EIAAN
+3912 EITAN
-3917 ATAVTNL
+3917 AFAISNL
-3924 TNTVTQQGNT
+3924 TNTVSQQGDT
-3934 ITSQGNSITALN
+3934 ITSHSNSITTLN
-3946 NSITSINGALTTKA
+3946 NSITSINGALNTKA
-3960 DTSVVSDLGGR
+3960 STSAVTDLDSR
-3971 VTTTEGKID
+3971 VTTAEGKIT

-3993 KNTAT
+3993 KNVAN
-3998 GVTMSASIDVDPDN
+3998 GITMSASLDVDPDS
-4012 EWIYWVKN
+4012 EWIYWTKN
-4020 GEVTRADDASALG
+4020 GEVARADAVDALG

-4040 NNAGNDHVNAKSRAK
+4040 NNAGNDHVNARSKAK

-4069 YRRNSGTGTIYCA
+4069 YRRLSGIGTVYCA
-4082 LFGIAADGVSHVNS
+4082 VYTLAADGTSHVNS
-4096 SNTVTSDAGSSNYF
+4096 SNTVSTDFGSSNYF
-4110 VINQAPAL
+4110 VINQSPAN

-4128 KGRAAGAATGSWTLD
+4128 KGRSAGAATGSWTLAA
-4143 SPRQVPN
+4143 PRQMPN
-4150 ATAYISVQFLANYS
+4150 ATAFLSVQFLGNYS
-4164 NAAGVVDLDYLII
+4164 NAAGMTELDYLII
-4177 EDADAIAANDTT
+4177 EDADAIAANDAT
-4189 AKALTSLTTR
+4189 ANALSSLTTR
-4199 VSTAEGTITS
+4199 VGTAEGTITS
-4209 QGNSITTL
+4209 QGNSITQL
-4217 NNSITTINGTLAT
+4217 NNSITTINGTLT
-4230 KADSS
+4230 SKADSS
-4235 ALTTLANR
+4235 ALTHLANR

-4262 SSVSGL
+4262 SSVNGL

-4280 NQAPS
+4280 NQPPS
-4285 WYWATYPKRIVRE
+4285 WYWTNYPKRIVRE
-4298 FKQASTLGL
+4298 FKQASTIGL

-4339 KLTAERRSTNAS
+4339 KLTAERRSASAS
-4351 TWGTWSQDIKTL
+4351 TWSTWSQDVKTL
-4363 SDGLV
+4363 SDGLA
-4368 NKAEASALTSLDAK
+4368 NKAEASALSSLDAK

-4404 GGHTSSIQ
+4404 GGHTASIQ

-4495 DNASIGYINANKI
+4495 DNASIGYINAEKI
-4508 NADSLSAISATLGT
+4508 NASSLSALSATLGT
-4522 LTTYRDPAKPNG
+4522 LTTYKDPAKPNG

-4540 GSLITVYDDNNVV
+4540 GSLITIYDDNNIM
-4553 RVRLGLW
+4553 RVRMGLWD